1 MNKDDLIEMLD
12 TETWLGA
19 EDAVKFGLADV
30 VDEPVRAAA
39 MFDCSKYGF
48 PTPKAL
54 VINHAEIRKSQRAQ
68 LEALKV

>member
-1 MNKDDLIEMLD
+1 
-12 TETWLGA
+12 
-19 EDAVKFGLADV
+19 VKLGLADV

-48 PTPKAL
+48 PMPKAL
-54 VINHAEIRKSQRAQ
+54 VINQAEIRKAQRAQ